1 MCKSGNSW
9 TQVAGLPNVMGNS
22 SMVRSERAADQSVF
36 TATTQFAGFL
46 RETLRSLPSPAN
58 VTTTTAPTTTAPT
71 TSHASD
77 ARFSMSYLL
86 LLSSIYL
93 FSALV

>member
-22 SMVRSERAADQSVF
+22 SMVRSERAADQSMF
-36 TATTQFAGFL
+36 TSTAQFASFL
-46 RETLRSLPSPAN
+46 RETLGSLPSPAV
-58 VTTTTAPTTTAPT
+58 VTTTTAPT

-77 ARFSMSYLL
+77 ARFSMSYPL